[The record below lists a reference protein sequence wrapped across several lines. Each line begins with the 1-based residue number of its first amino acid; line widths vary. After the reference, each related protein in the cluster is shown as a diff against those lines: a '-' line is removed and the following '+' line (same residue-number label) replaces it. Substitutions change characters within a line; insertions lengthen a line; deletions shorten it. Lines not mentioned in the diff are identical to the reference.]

1 MNTIRCY
8 DRFTNAKRLAAL
20 IGIATGIAA
29 GLLLALPS
37 RAEQPQRLP
46 TVVING
52 KSSQTLAAMRDAGE
66 LRTLPTVVVS
76 GRRADRAFDGEQ
88 VAAR

>member
-1 MNTIRCY
+1 MTTIRCY
-8 DRFTNAKRLAAL
+8 DRFTTLKRLAAL
-20 IGIATGIAA
+20 IGVATGIGV
-29 GLLLALPS
+29 GLLMALPS

-52 KSSQTLAAMRDAGE
+52 KSTQTLAALRSAGDIQ
-66 LRTLPTVVVS
+66 TLPTVVVS
-76 GRRADRAFDGEQ
+76 GRRADRAIDGEQ

>member
-8 DRFTNAKRLAAL
+8 DRFTNVKRVAAL
-20 IGIATGIAA
+20 IGVATGIVA

-37 RAEQPQRLP
+37 RAEEPQRLP

-52 KSSQTLAAMRDAGE
+52 KSAQTLAALRAAGDVQ
-66 LRTLPTVVVS
+66 TLPTVVVTS
-76 GRRADRAFDGEQ
+76 RRADRTLDGEQ

>member
-8 DRFTNAKRLAAL
+8 DRFTNVKRVAAL
-20 IGIATGIAA
+20 IGVATGIVA

-37 RAEQPQRLP
+37 RAEEPQRLP
-46 TVVING
+46 TVVIHG
-52 KSSQTLAAMRDAGE
+52 KSTQALAALRAAGE
-66 LRTLPTVVVS
+66 VQTLPTVVVTS
-76 GRRADRAFDGEQ
+76 RRADRALDGEQ